1 MCQTQKKIRTT
12 SFLDTNMHPVMGE
25 LKNELKK
32 RLDNLMELNLNE
44 QNLMKVINC
53 HLISV
58 LGYVMHVSEWT
69 GQTGHDSEKCI
80 TERRIL
86 LTTIN
91 GWEIIFKEKQRW
103 QRIKLLFYL
112 LSLYNNA
119 HMYTHIHTYSIL

>member
-58 LGYVMHVSEWT
+58 LGYVMHVSE
-69 GQTGHDSEKCI
+69 
-80 TERRIL
+80 
-86 LTTIN
+86 
-91 GWEIIFKEKQRW
+91 
-103 QRIKLLFYL
+103 
-112 LSLYNNA
+112 
-119 HMYTHIHTYSIL
+119 